1 MIFLFLFLSLFLGLN
16 IRYSLILGIIGILVL
31 LIFVFRRFNKKV
43 ASISLVF
50 FLFGVGISFINID
63 IHKNEYQGMVV
74 EVKDNYFV
82 FSSSL
87 EKMYV
92 YEPDHF
98 HEIGDILYIVG
109 YKKELDFVHLE
120 SEFDFKDYLNK
131 KGIRYQLEY
140 KTIEVKYYNFIKVNY
155 LRKKFL
161 SNFDENTAS
170 VVSGLLFG
178 VSKNS
183 DYIDLGRDMQ
193 IVRLISST
201 GIYLSLIYKIIN
213 FFISKVFK
221 RKRINEPV
229 SVLLLTPLLIFSFP
243 KFAVCK
249 FFALKGLRFI
259 NCGLLKNRFS
269 YLDILSISAIIFLIL
284 DPNLVRQD
292 SFILCYSIPIIYLYI
307 NGSFHMKKR
316 WAKGA
321 FALISIYLLCLPIL
335 IKYYS
340 EIAILSPL
348 IQILFAPLFSFLY
361 LLSLLSF
368 IGTPIYGFVSNYT
381 SLIYNWLNS
390 LGKFNPVVFTG
401 SISEIGI
408 VLYEII
414 FLTCLYF
421 LSIKLKPLS
430 KVSIL
435 VYSCFVLYFIIPFQA
450 FKEYVSFINVGQGD
464 STLICYKSTTILIDT
479 GGSKSKD
486 VATEVLIPYFK
497 KQQIYKIDLLITTH
511 DDFDHSGAVTSLMNN
526 FNVSSYITDYQAFPL
541 TINNVTL
548 TNYNVYP
555 SLWSEK
561 NDRSLVIG
569 FNINRKDY
577 LVMGDAP
584 IKIEN
589 AIMNDNKYIPCDILK
604 VGHHGSKTSTSEK
617 FIKFLRPKI
626 GVISCGKNNMYHHPH
641 NEVIAILNKYQVEI
655 RRTDLEST
663 ITF

>member
-1 MIFLFLFLSLFLGLN
+1 
-16 IRYSLILGIIGILVL
+16 
-31 LIFVFRRFNKKV
+31 
-43 ASISLVF
+43 
-50 FLFGVGISFINID
+50 
-63 IHKNEYQGMVV
+63 MVV

-92 YEPDHF
+92 YEPDHP
-98 HEIGDILYIVG
+98 HEIGDILCIVG

-131 KGIRYQLEY
+131 KGIKYQLEY
-140 KTIEVKYYNFIKVNY
+140 KTIEVKYSNFIKVNY

-170 VVSGLLFG
+170 VVSSLLFG
-178 VSKNS
+178 VSKSS

-213 FFISKVFK
+213 FFISKIFK

-243 KFAVCK
+243 KFAVIK
-249 FFALKGLRFI
+249 FFTLKGFRFI
-259 NCGLLKNRFS
+259 NRGLLKNRFN
-269 YLDILSISAIIFLIL
+269 YLELLSISAIIFLIL
-284 DPNLVRQD
+284 DPNLARQD

-316 WAKGA
+316 WIKET
-321 FALISIYLLCLPIL
+321 FTLTNIYLMCLPIL

-368 IGTPIYGFVSNYT
+368 IGIPIYGFVSNYT
-381 SLIYNWLNS
+381 SLIYAWLNS
-390 LGKFNPVVFTG
+390 LGKINPVVFTG

-408 VLYEII
+408 VLYEFIY
-414 FLTCLYF
+414 LTCLYF
-421 LSIKLKPLS
+421 LSIRLKPLS

-435 VYSCFVLYFIIPFQA
+435 VYSCFILYFIIPFQA

-464 STLICYKSTTILIDT
+464 STLICYRNTTILIDT
-479 GGSKSKD
+479 GGNKSKD
-486 VATEVLIPYFK
+486 IATEVLIPYFE

-526 FNVSSYITDYQAFPL
+526 FNVSSYIIDYQAFPL

-548 TNYNVYP
+548 TNYNVYS
-555 SLWSEK
+555 SLWSEG

-569 FNINRKDY
+569 FNINHKDY